1 MCHKLIARL
10 FLGLLIYV
18 LLAMPAIAQQFEWGQ
33 VEIVNKRG
41 KPSIFLRVELA
52 YTYDERVQG
61 LMHRAHLHQKEGM
74 LFDFEEDQVMNM
86 WMKNTPIP
94 LDMFFANSRGII
106 FHIEENTTPFSLNT
120 LSSGLPGRYVLEVP
134 AGSAKSLGIEVGDKI
149 IIPKKNNPAGKKGIL
164 PKVN

>member
-33 VEIVNKRG
+33 VEIVNKHG

-61 LMHRAHLHQKEGM
+61 LMHRAHLPQKEGM
-74 LFDFEEDQVMNM
+74 LFDFEQDQGN
-86 WMKNTPIP
+86 
-94 LDMFFANSRGII
+94 
-106 FHIEENTTPFSLNT
+106 
-120 LSSGLPGRYVLEVP
+120 
-134 AGSAKSLGIEVGDKI
+134 
-149 IIPKKNNPAGKKGIL
+149 
-164 PKVN
+164 